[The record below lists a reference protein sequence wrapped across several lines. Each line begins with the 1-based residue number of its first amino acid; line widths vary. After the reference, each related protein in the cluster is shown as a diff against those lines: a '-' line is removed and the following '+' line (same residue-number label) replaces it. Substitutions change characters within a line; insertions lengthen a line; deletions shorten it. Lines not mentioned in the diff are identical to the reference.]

1 MYCSKCGNRIDDSA
15 LFCSFCGARVGA
27 AADDGGSAFGAGKTV
42 NEPRWNG
49 TMPQENSGRVSVAYA
64 EPDETYGT
72 PARESGSFYGTA
84 SAENGSRVSGTGYE
98 AGNGY
103 STMHTVCKVCNG
115 AMEISA
121 DGKYLVCPY
130 CGAKEI
136 IIDPNALESERIKAY
151 HDLEEQRIRSQ
162 EQIERERIKTQ
173 ARLARQQRHQT
184 FVNEFRDGQKV
195 VYVRESNRSRKNRW
209 IATGLS
215 VCFGFAGIHRFYV
228 GKIGTGILW
237 MLTGGFFGIGWA
249 VDSLKCLFG
258 YFKDCEGKTLY

>member
-1 MYCSKCGNRIDDSA
+1 MFCSQCGNRIDDNSV
-15 LFCSFCGARVGA
+15 FCSACGARVGTA
-27 AADDGGSAFGAGKTV
+27 HDSSGRASGMGQTA
-42 NEPRWNG
+42 NRPLWNG
-49 TMPQENSGRVSVAYA
+49 NMPQENGGRVSTAYA
-64 EPDETYGT
+64 EPDEPFNT
-72 PARESGSFYGTA
+72 PVRESGSFYGTA
-84 SAENGSRVSGTGYE
+84 SAENGSRVSGSGFE

-103 STMHTVCKVCNG
+103 STMQTVCKVCNA